1 MIAPKD
7 ESRELVMKWLNSEG
21 LGENASLSSRADS
34 IIVQASVSQIEKLL
48 NAEYAPFGKPLSQ
61 HAFPIFS
68 FLNSQLSL
76 RARHL
81 TLR

>member
-7 ESRELVMKWLNSEG
+7 DSRELVMKWLNSEG
-21 LGENASLSSRADS
+21 LGERASLSPRADS

-61 HAFPIFS
+61 RALPFFS
-68 FLNSQLSL
+68 LSSHLSL
-76 RARHL
+76 RGKHL
-81 TLR
+81 TLT